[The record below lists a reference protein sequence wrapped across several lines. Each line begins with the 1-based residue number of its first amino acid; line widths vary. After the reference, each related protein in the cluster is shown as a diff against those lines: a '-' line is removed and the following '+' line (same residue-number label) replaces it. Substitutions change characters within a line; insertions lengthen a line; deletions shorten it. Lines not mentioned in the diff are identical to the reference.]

1 MRLIDDDALLKA
13 WDNLSERGRKE
24 FDQVIMTQPT
34 AYDIEKVVAELVE
47 FAFESMDKVTYDS
60 ENYYDGVSFA
70 IRKAI
75 EIVKRNSD

>member
-34 AYDIEKVVAELVE
+34 AYDIEKVIAELKE
-47 FAFESMDKVTYDS
+47 LRNKPNFS
-60 ENYYDGVSFA
+60 EQ
-70 IRKAI
+70 IK
-75 EIVKRNSD
+75 

>member
-34 AYDIEKVVAELVE
+34 AYDIEKVIAELE
-47 FAFESMDKVTYDS
+47 KKDDDCGCGKIHIWD
-60 ENYYDGVSFA
+60 A
-70 IRKAI
+70 ID
-75 EIVKRNSD
+75 IVKNGGK